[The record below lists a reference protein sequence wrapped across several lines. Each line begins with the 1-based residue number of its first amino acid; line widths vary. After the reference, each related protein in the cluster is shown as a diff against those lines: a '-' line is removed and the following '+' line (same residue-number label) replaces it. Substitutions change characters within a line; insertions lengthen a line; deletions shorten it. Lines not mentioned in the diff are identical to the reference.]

1 MFFSPSSSGT
11 KESFGDEGSNL
22 KDRIRSVLDDK
33 DELTDAAEKNTETTE
48 EKPSEEKIP
57 KQEEEDGDA
66 QSETGKAAAAADSKP
81 DEEDQTKSRI

>member
-33 DELTDAAEKNTETTE
+33 DELMDAAEKNTEATE

-57 KQEEEDGDA
+57 KQEEEDSDA
-66 QSETGKAAAAADSKP
+66 QSETGKAAAADPKP
-81 DEEDQTKSRI
+81 DEEGQTKNRI